1 MSIDQKARQ
10 YADEAFMPRKRR
22 IGQTIRHITQ
32 GAAHIALGAL
42 LAALDAARVAH
53 EALIP
58 GDENECENH
67 QISARGGRSN
77 G

>member
-42 LAALDAARVAH
+42 LAALDAGRVAG

-58 GDENECENH
+58 GANHESENH
-67 QISARGGRSN
+67 RISTRGGRSN